1 MDLLD
6 LIFILCLFDLVSKE
20 YTDYVGQL
28 CRAMKRQIPKSFTSD
43 IALKKKIT
51 SDASVS
57 ASSVW
62 YKILNT
68 IQSIKIQNSAS
79 AFNYVGNSHLV
90 RHFVMCTSQH
100 LLQSNI
106 TVL

>member
-1 MDLLD
+1 M
-6 LIFILCLFDLVSKE
+6 LVNCVSGDEKAN
-20 YTDYVGQL
+20 T
-28 CRAMKRQIPKSFTSD
+28 
-43 IALKKKIT
+43 KIIHFSQCSEIYFT
-51 SDASVS
+51 SDASIS

-62 YKILNT
+62 SKILNT
-68 IQSIKIQNSAS
+68 IQGIKIQNSVS

-106 TVL
+106 TVP